1 MGAYG
6 VIARGQNSANDNAID
21 GVGNSTSGI
30 SKCPAC
36 VHKLPAK
43 FKGAPISNSSVQA
56 SKIRRNVVISDD
68 EVQAQPQNK
77 KLKTR
82 LLIEAGPDL
91 NIDQVSLNDTCAYTN
106 VSSN

>member
-6 VIARGQNSANDNAID
+6 VIAQGQNSADDNAIG

-30 SKCPAC
+30 SKRPTRVC
-36 VHKLPAK
+36 KLPAK
-43 FKGAPISNSSVQA
+43 FKDAPIGNSSVQA
-56 SKIRRNVVISDD
+56 LKIRRNVAISDD
-68 EVQAQPQNK
+68 EDQAQPQK
-77 KLKTR
+77 KKPKTR

-91 NIDQVSLNDTCAYTN
+91 DIDHVSLNDTCTYTD